1 MFPLLAMI
9 VSALITAAMAL
20 QYVRRRKPYQ
30 LVWTVA
36 FVFFTVG
43 TAAEWVSRVWGWSP
57 LSVRLFYLSGAILT
71 TGYLA
76 LGLIWLQWPGKAAQ
90 AATWA
95 TVLLSAAAA
104 VSLWQAPIDLES
116 IAAMGWQAMARPP
129 LARGIGLFFNIG
141 GTLLLVGGTLASALR
156 MRTNPA
162 LRRRALGLFI
172 LTLGVVVVAAG
183 GSMVGVLGLAEADAL
198 AVTNALGA
206 ALMLTGILVADSAR
220 GQAAAAPP
228 KAPARTV

>member
-1 MFPLLAMI
+1 MI

-43 TAAEWVSRVWGWSP
+43 TAAEWASRVWGWSP

-162 LRRRALGLFI
+162 LRRRSLGLFI

>member
-1 MFPLLAMI
+1 MI

-43 TAAEWVSRVWGWSP
+43 TAAEWASRVWGWSP